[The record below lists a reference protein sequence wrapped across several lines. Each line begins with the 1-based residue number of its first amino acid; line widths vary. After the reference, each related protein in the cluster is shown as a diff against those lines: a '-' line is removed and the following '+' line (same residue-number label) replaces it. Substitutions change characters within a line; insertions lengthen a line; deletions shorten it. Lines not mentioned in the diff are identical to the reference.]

1 MAKKFVHDLDLDPQN
16 AVVAEIVVL
25 NTYSTS
31 RAIAALQQK
40 TCAVILINAPTA
52 KRNQWPQNV
61 SACMSVH
68 VTIKLPSL
76 ITNVYA
82 ARLYRFLLCTL

>member
-31 RAIAALQQK
+31 RAIAALQQNM
-40 TCAVILINAPTA
+40 CCDSN
-52 KRNQWPQNV
+52 
-61 SACMSVH
+61 
-68 VTIKLPSL
+68 
-76 ITNVYA
+76 
-82 ARLYRFLLCTL
+82 